1 MVGTEFLMLRLDGVT
16 SSSLHRRSNLRCFFC
31 GVLVCSQVSPAGE
44 MLRHTLFH
52 KMSVAGAEEGDGCS
66 IEDDGLGVVS
76 TTLLVLS
83 AIGTYSTL
91 ATWSNAFNGVF
102 YK

>member
-1 MVGTEFLMLRLDGVT
+1 MLV
-16 SSSLHRRSNLRCFFC
+16 S
-31 GVLVCSQVSPAGE
+31 SQVSPADE

-52 KMSVAGAEEGDGCS
+52 KMSVAGAGEGDGCS

-76 TTLLVLS
+76 TKLLVLS
-83 AIGTYSTL
+83 PIGTYSTL
-91 ATWSNAFNGVF
+91 ATWSGAFNRVF